1 MAQNIAPAVSETAFN
16 KQIPNTIAFANGK
29 GGVGKTSL
37 SANCGG
43 LAAAGGWRVLILD
56 LDPQGNLARD
66 LGYDVADGQDL
77 LNALITGTEP
87 PLLKDVRPG
96 LDVVPV
102 APTLADIQG
111 LMFSRANRSHSDD
124 DGEPETLGD
133 LLFRSLSGIAANY
146 DLILF
151 DTPPP
156 GDVMILD
163 AVLACCQGVV
173 IPPTRR

>member
-1 MAQNIAPAVSETAFN
+1 MAQNIAAAVSETAIS

-96 LDVVPV
+96 LDVVPGG
-102 APTLADIQG
+102 PTLADIQG
-111 LMFSRANRSHSDD
+111 LMFSTRKQ
-124 DGEPETLGD
+124 
-133 LLFRSLSGIAANY
+133 
-146 DLILF
+146 
-151 DTPPP
+151 
-156 GDVMILD
+156 V
-163 AVLACCQGVV
+163 
-173 IPPTRR
+173 TRRRRRGT